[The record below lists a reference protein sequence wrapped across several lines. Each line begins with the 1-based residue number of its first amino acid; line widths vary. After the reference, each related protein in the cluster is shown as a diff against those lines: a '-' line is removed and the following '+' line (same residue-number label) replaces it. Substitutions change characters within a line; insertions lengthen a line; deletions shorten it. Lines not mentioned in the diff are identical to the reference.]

1 MLAGIDAVGAAR
13 TACRGRSGEVVIEFS
28 PALAGPAAAAAALA
42 ALLDAGLPVMEF
54 SLEGG
59 RLSDAFMEVVSA

>member
-1 MLAGIDAVGAAR
+1 LG
-13 TACRGRSGEVVIEFS
+13 GRPGEVAIEFT
-28 PALAGPAAAAAALA
+28 PALAGPDAAAAALA
-42 ALLDAGLPVMEF
+42 ALLGAGLPVAEF